1 MGRCVRRG
9 GCWRRCQEAQG
20 PRQRTQ
26 LSPWTRPG
34 PGCQA
39 CSASWRRPAP
49 PSASSDGQTSSVLST
64 ALPPSCCTYP
74 HTIVQIPISSWFLFS
89 IFTFALDLCWYLCH
103 HRFETPSSVR
113 QVLGN
118 HWCCSK
124 AQKQMLLM
132 PSPELLGGESEIYLK
147 VWGTRLFQ
155 RKNPKQQILQIR
167 DPGEHLTLADGEVAN
182 GGCDT
187 WLKEKVQ
194 RAYVTPGKGK
204 GCIWEISLGLLHSC
218 GKNHNWN

>member
-1 MGRCVRRG
+1 MREKRRMLAKVPG
-9 GCWRRCQEAQG
+9 G
-20 PRQRTQ
+20 PRSQATNPTEPISKART
-26 LSPWTRPG
+26 RVPG
-34 PGCQA
+34 L
-39 CSASWRRPAP
+39 CSILEETSTSLCLLRR
-49 PSASSDGQTSSVLST
+49 SNILCLEST
-64 ALPPSCCTYP
+64 ALPPSCCTCL

-155 RKNPKQQILQIR
+155 RKNPKQQILQLR
-167 DPGEHLTLADGEVAN
+167 DPGEHLILAEGEVAN

-187 WLKEKVQ
+187 WLKEKVHFFLQ
-194 RAYVTPGKGK
+194 SRITASICNLPLCEYEVLT
-204 GCIWEISLGLLHSC
+204 WVS
-218 GKNHNWN
+218 